1 MENPRAYA
9 HERIYMRKLLTLLFA
24 FLVICN
30 ITFIFY
36 QSLRDG
42 ESSSAASGAVSDV
55 VADVV
60 APDLSQRPDTEQKNL
75 MDKIHNWVRKMA
87 HAIEFAGLGF
97 FFCAFILSLQL
108 ADKIP
113 FYYKLISAFLFSVS
127 IAVIDEILQ
136 LGIEGRAF
144 EMKDIGVDS
153 IGAIIGITVAFLLG
167 LLVQRYWNKRQ
178 VAKQ

>member
-1 MENPRAYA
+1 
-9 HERIYMRKLLTLLFA
+9 MRKFFTLLLA

-30 ITFIFY
+30 TTFIFY
-36 QSLRDG
+36 QSLQDG
-42 ESSSAASGAVSDV
+42 ESSAATSGAVSDV

-60 APDLSQRPDTEQKNL
+60 APDLSQRPAGEQKDM
-75 MDKIHNWVRKMA
+75 MDKIHSWVRKMA

-113 FYYKLISAFLFSVS
+113 FYYKLLSALLFSVS

-136 LGIEGRAF
+136 LGVEGRAF

-178 VAKQ
+178 VVKR